1 VGRRDQFDR
10 VVIETT
16 GVANPAPII
25 QTFFLD
31 PDMASSVRL
40 DGIVTMVDAKHVGRH
55 LDEQVIGRQTRARPS
70 AGSSQVLRSVDTVR
84 DPKHVGRHL
93 DEQVINGQ
101 CRVWHTKPACSEL
114 PG

>member
-1 VGRRDQFDR
+1 MGRRDQFDR

-55 LDEQVIGRQTRARPS
+55 LDDQVFCCERLHVSAHDFDFARQ
-70 AGSSQVLRSVDTVR
+70 Q
-84 DPKHVGRHL
+84 RH
-93 DEQVINGQ
+93 N
-101 CRVWHTKPACSEL
+101 
-114 PG
+114 

>member
-1 VGRRDQFDR
+1 MGRRDQFDR

-55 LDEQVIGRQTRARPS
+55 LDEQVIGHDS
-70 AGSSQVLRSVDTVR
+70 WFEHSG
-84 DPKHVGRHL
+84 
-93 DEQVINGQ
+93 
-101 CRVWHTKPACSEL
+101 WF
-114 PG
+114 

>member
-1 VGRRDQFDR
+1 MSQVGRRDQFDR

-55 LDEQVIGRQTRARPS
+55 LDEQVSRRGASALRGLLWEALLMALESPRLVSTFARACWTC
-70 AGSSQVLRSVDTVR
+70 VL
-84 DPKHVGRHL
+84 HF
-93 DEQVINGQ
+93 
-101 CRVWHTKPACSEL
+101 
-114 PG
+114 